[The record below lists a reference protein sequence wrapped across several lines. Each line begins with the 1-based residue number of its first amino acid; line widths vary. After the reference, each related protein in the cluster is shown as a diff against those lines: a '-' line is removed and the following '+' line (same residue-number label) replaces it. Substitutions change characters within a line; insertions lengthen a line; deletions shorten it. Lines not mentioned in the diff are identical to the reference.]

1 MIRLRW
7 LTWLGLALA
16 LAGCAS
22 SPRPGVYRDEKPVL
36 DLRTYFD
43 GTVDAWGYFQDRS
56 GKVVRRFKVEMKCTW
71 NGNVGVLDEY
81 FSYSDGATSRRVW
94 TITKLDA
101 GTYKGTADD
110 VVGEALGEAAGNALR
125 WQYTLKLPVEGK
137 VYEVRF
143 DDWMYLQD
151 DEVMLNYSAMSK
163 FGVRLGEVILSFR
176 RRG

>member
-1 MIRLRW
+1 
-7 LTWLGLALA
+7 
-16 LAGCAS
+16 
-22 SPRPGVYRDEKPVL
+22 
-36 DLRTYFD
+36 
-43 GTVDAWGYFQDRS
+43 
-56 GKVVRRFKVEMKCTW
+56 MKCTW

-81 FSYSDGATSRRVW
+81 FSYSDGTTSRRVW
-94 TITKLDA
+94 TITKVDA

-125 WQYTLKLPVEGK
+125 WQYTLKLPVDGK
-137 VYEVRF
+137 IYEVRF

-151 DEVMLNYSAMSK
+151 EEVMLNYSAMSK

>member
-22 SPRPGVYRDEKPVL
+22 SPRPEVYRDEKPVL

-71 NGNVGVLDEY
+71 SGNVGVLDEQ
-81 FSYSDGATSRRVW
+81 FTYSDGTTSRRVW
-94 TITKLDA
+94 TISKIDA
-101 GTYKGTADD
+101 GTYTGKADD
-110 VVGEALGEAAGNALR
+110 VVGEAQGVAAGNALR
-125 WQYTLKLPVEGK
+125 WRYTLKLPVDGK
-137 VYEVRF
+137 VYEVQF

-151 DEVMLNYSAMSK
+151 EQVMLNYSAMSK
-163 FGVRLGEVILSFR
+163 FGFRLGEVILSFR

>member
-1 MIRLRW
+1 MIRL
-7 LTWLGLALA
+7 LAALGLALA
-16 LAGCAS
+16 LSGCAS
-22 SPRPGVYRDEKPVL
+22 SPRPDVYRDEKPVL
-36 DLRTYFD
+36 DLQRYFD
-43 GTVDAWGYFQDRS
+43 GTVDAWGYFQDRN

-71 NGNVGVLDEY
+71 NGNVGVLDEM
-81 FSYSDGATSRRVW
+81 FSYSDGTTSRRVW
-94 TITKLDA
+94 TITKADA

-125 WQYTLKLPVEGK
+125 WRYTLKLPVDGK
-137 VYEVRF
+137 VYEVQF

-163 FGVRLGEVILSFR
+163 FGFRLGEVILSFR

>member
-1 MIRLRW
+1 MIRL
-7 LTWLGLALA
+7 LTLLGLALV

-22 SPRPGVYRDEKPVL
+22 APRPEIYRDEKPTL
-36 DLRTYFD
+36 DLQRYFN
-43 GTVDAWGYFQDRS
+43 GTVDAWGYFQDRG

-81 FSYSDGATSRRVW
+81 FSYSDGTTSRRVW

-125 WQYTLKLPVEGK
+125 WQYTLKLPVDGK

-151 DEVMLNYSAMSK
+151 DEVMLNYSTMSK